1 MIKPPSQ
8 QFPYTLIYSGD
19 PSLCL
24 PSDPAE
30 RAKALEVA
38 RETGDWTPLIHAG
51 ESPTVFTV
59 RPITGA
65 LLDWMMSEGRRRDV
79 SDPEMNVLALRVAL
93 VRVEG
98 FGDAK
103 VQTAPAG
110 HEDEFRIAT
119 PKIIEE
125 LYAIDGVG
133 RAVVQELG
141 ALVWKR
147 ALGGLLPKS

>member
-19 PSLCL
+19 PSLNL

-30 RAKALEVA
+30 KAKALEVA
-38 RETGDWTPLIHAG
+38 RETGDWTAIIHAG
-51 ESPTVFTV
+51 ETPTLFTV

-65 LLDWMMSEGRRRDV
+65 LFDWMMSEGRRRDV
-79 SDPEMNVLALRVAL
+79 SDPEMHVLALRVAL
-93 VRVEG
+93 VKVEG

-103 VQTAPAG
+103 VETAPAG

-119 PKIIEE
+119 MKIIEA
-125 LYAIDGVG
+125 LYAVDGVG
-133 RAVVQELG
+133 RDVVQELG
-141 ALVWKR
+141 AIVWKR
-147 ALGGLLPKS
+147 ALGGLRPKS